1 MAFPGICLRL
11 TPAVVGP
18 RATNRSK
25 IGQQTAAI
33 ERQIT
38 TIHSANTHRIFE
50 SRH

>member
-1 MAFPGICLRL
+1 MAFPGACPRL

-25 IGQQTAAI
+25 IGQQTVAI

-38 TIHSANTHRIFE
+38 TIRSANPHRILE

>member
-1 MAFPGICLRL
+1 MAFPGVCPRL

-38 TIHSANTHRIFE
+38 TIRSANTHRIFE

>member
-1 MAFPGICLRL
+1 MAFPGVCPRL

-18 RATNRSK
+18 RATSM
-25 IGQQTAAI
+25 QTVAI

-38 TIHSANTHRIFE
+38 TIRSANPHRILE

>member
-1 MAFPGICLRL
+1 MAFPGVCPRL

-18 RATNRSK
+18 RATST
-25 IGQQTAAI
+25 QTAAI

-38 TIHSANTHRIFE
+38 TIRSANTHRIFE